1 MSPQPPTRA
10 ALRNEGAT
18 AGSSTVV
25 IAATLPERSAELR
38 KLVAVLKSRNESVE
52 FWCWAR
58 TAQDRADATRS
69 GDRQAL
75 RLLLIGG
82 SHRNH
87 WLAVWYVVWM
97 VRVGW
102 RLMLSPGNARY
113 ICERFESAFPAACLS
128 LIRPVSFL
136 YLDSDNVSLSHRW
149 PSVIRWILER
159 LERFTASRSR
169 VHVVPSHSRWKF
181 DDANLR
187 ILKNWPTTHHAGE
200 ARRRAEQLTYRRSD
214 DVLNVYV
221 SGWLPATRGLRM
233 IREAAQ
239 RVVGESIHFIVA
251 GQCHCEDALR
261 LASMPNVEYLGSVD
275 SATALAQCY
284 RAHVVLAFYDPHIA
298 INRVA
303 EPNKWYDC
311 IVTGT
316 PFITNHRIETA
327 IPYLDSGVCWAV
339 DYDDADGLVELLRR
353 LDQNRSGLRRATQLI
368 ASMQKQYWD
377 LQMNAI
383 LDEFVELKRVERA
396 A

>member
-1 MSPQPPTRA
+1 MTQLPNRA
-10 ALRNEGAT
+10 ALQERGT
-18 AGSSTVV
+18 ASRRPLVA
-25 IAATLPERSAELR
+25 IAATIPDRSAELR
-38 KLVAVLKSRNESVE
+38 KLVALLESRSESVE

-58 TAQDRADATRS
+58 TEQDRVSASRSETR
-69 GDRQAL
+69 RTL
-75 RLLLIGG
+75 RLLLTGQCP
-82 SHRNH
+82 RNY
-87 WLAVWYVVWM
+87 WIAVWYVVWM
-97 VRVGW
+97 VRVSW
-102 RLMLSPGNARY
+102 RLMLSPGGARY
-113 ICERFESAFPAACLS
+113 VCERFESAFPAACVS

-136 YLDSDNVSLSHRW
+136 YLDSDNISLSHRW

-169 VHVVPSHSRWKF
+169 IHVVPSRSRWRF

-187 ILKNWPTTHHAGE
+187 ILKNWPTTQHAGE
-200 ARRRAEQLTYRRSD
+200 ARRRAEQLAYRRSD

-221 SGWLPATRGLRM
+221 SGWLPTTRGLRM

-239 RVVGESIHFIVA
+239 RVVGEEISFIVA
-251 GQCHCEDALR
+251 GQCHCDDARL
-261 LASMPNVEYLGSVD
+261 LASMPNVEYLGSLD

-284 RAHVVLAFYDPHIA
+284 RAHVVLAFYDPQIA

-327 IPYLDSGVCWAV
+327 LPYIDSGVCWAV
-339 DYDDADGLVELLRR
+339 DYGDADRLVELLRR
-353 LDQNRSGLRRATQLI
+353 LDQDRSRLDRASQSM

-377 LQMNAI
+377 VQMNAI
-383 LDEFVELKRVERA
+383 LDEFTEQKSVKRA